1 MAGTMASFRNRCSRS
16 HRGSGGRQREGAVA
30 APAGPCL
37 QYHPKTHHQA
47 GAEEVPNLDPAWG
60 QSSVGP
66 SSLKQ
71 SYHSGM
77 LGGWAEITGQSV

>member
-1 MAGTMASFRNRCSRS
+1 MAGTMVSFRNRCSRC

-47 GAEEVPNLDPAWG
+47 GGRSQILTWRGANQVWTLA
-60 QSSVGP
+60 SS
-66 SSLKQ
+66 SSLITQ
-71 SYHSGM
+71 GCWEDGM
-77 LGGWAEITGQSV
+77 R